1 MVAMI
6 FEFWFDP
13 DDQSTFDEYL
23 ATSTEARELLAGMDG
38 FEGVERFQST
48 AEPGKYVALGF
59 FRDESAVTAWRT
71 HPGHRRVQQL
81 GRERFFTGYRLRSP
95 RWSATTAPA
104 SARRRPTTVASSMA
118 ERPPPTEAPVHDLR
132 STSTTSP
139 ARWPRWA
146 RRSAAPV

>member
-13 DDQSTFDEYL
+13 DDRSTFDEYL
-23 ATSTEARELLAGMDG
+23 AASTDVRELLAGMDG

-59 FRDESAVTAWRT
+59 FRDEAAVTAWRT

-81 GRERFFTGYRLRSP
+81 GRDRFFTGYRLRIAEVVRDYGP
-95 RWSATTAPA
+95 DERAQAPDD
-104 SARRRPTTVASSMA
+104 SRRF
-118 ERPPPTEAPVHDLR
+118 HD
-132 STSTTSP
+132 
-139 ARWPRWA
+139 
-146 RRSAAPV
+146 